1 MASTISV
8 IEDHTGHAI
17 RGVADPSTDQDVATK
32 HYADLISAGLNAVIF
47 KGVIDCSTNPN
58 YPAADRGF
66 AYIISVAGK
75 IGGASGVDVLARDLI
90 ICLTNGTPSGNQATV
105 GDEWTI
111 VAANVDGSVVGPLSS
126 VDGDFAQF
134 DGTSGII
141 LKDGG
146 LSLDTDDTLAAD
158 SDSRI
163 PSQQAVKG
171 YVDDAI
177 SAIVTTTAWG
187 DIIGTLSDQTDLQT
201 ALNAKLATTAIDD
214 TAYDATT
221 WNGDTTHAPSKNA
234 IRDKIET
241 LSTVTP
247 AALTKS
253 DDTNVTLALGGTPA
267 TALLQ
272 AASLTLG
279 WAGTLAIARGGF
291 GKAMTDPNAHR
302 LVIWDDTDGD
312 FQYVTVGTG
321 LTYDHAT
328 HTLTASGSA
337 ATHAV
342 TLAVDGAG
350 AVLTS
355 GTKKPIKIPYGGTLT
370 GWLLI
375 GSPNGAVTVD
385 ILRAADGAGL
395 PVTSIVGA
403 GTKPSLFSAVENS
416 STSFTSWTSTTLT
429 AKDNLAIDLSGI
441 TACTY
446 VALTLYFA

>member
-8 IEDHTGHAI
+8 DQDHTGHVI
-17 RGVADPSTDQDVATK
+17 QNVADPSTDQDVATK

-47 KGVIDCSTNPN
+47 KGVIDCSGNPN

-75 IGGASGVDVLARDLI
+75 IGGASGIDVLARDLI
-90 ICLTNGTPSGNQATV
+90 ICLTNGTPSGDQAAV

-111 VAANVDGSVVGPLSS
+111 VAANVDGSVTGPLSA
-126 VDGDFAQF
+126 VDSDFVQF
-134 DGTSGII
+134 DGTTGI
-141 LKDGG
+141 LVKDGG

-171 YVDDAI
+171 YVDAEVAGVTIPTGNLTDVGTDGIVVTGGTGAVVGTGTSIAQHVADASHNGYLSLTDWSTFNGKQ
-177 SAIVTTTAWG
+177 SAI
-187 DIIGTLSDQTDLQT
+187 
-201 ALNAKLATTAIDD
+201 
-214 TAYDATT
+214 
-221 WNGDTTHAPSKNA
+221 
-234 IRDKIET
+234 
-241 LSTVTP
+241 TP
-247 AALTKS
+247 AALTKT

-279 WAGTLAIARGGF
+279 WSGTLGISRGGF

-312 FQYVTVGTG
+312 FQYVTIGTG

-328 HTLTASGSA
+328 HTLTSAGGS

-342 TLAVDGAG
+342 TLAVDGSS
-350 AVLTS
+350 AVVTA
-355 GTKKPIKIPYGGTLT
+355 GTKNPIKIPYGGTLT

-375 GSPNGAVTVD
+375 GTPSGSVTVD

-403 GTKPSLFSAVENS
+403 GTKPSLSSAVENS

-429 AKDNLAIDLSGI
+429 AKDNLAISLSGI

-446 VALTLYFA
+446 VSLVLYFT